1 MYSILHHFMRI
12 SSEICNFQ
20 KIYRATKLASLW
32 LILFLINSS
41 SKDFLIRDL
50 IVDKGTVASSF

>member
-20 KIYRATKLASLW
+20 KIYRAKKLASLW
-32 LILFLINSS
+32 LILVLFDSS
-41 SKDFLIRDL
+41 NKDFLIRNL
-50 IVDKGTVASSF
+50 IIDKGTIASSF